1 MKLVFAP
8 ALGYTTTGGV
18 NNMRKID
25 LMIFD
30 FDGTI
35 ADTGADIVNSVN
47 HTLVSMR
54 LAPLT
59 HEQII
64 SFVGDGVVKL
74 LERALDGQ
82 ARDKM
87 KEAMTVFSSH
97 YEKHM
102 TDQTVLCPNIE
113 GVLKYF
119 GHKMKVIL
127 TNKRHHFTVDIAR
140 ALRVDRY
147 FMEIIG
153 ADSTPYLKPDP
164 RTVEYFLDKYS
175 ISPQKAVLIGDGRND
190 IAAAQNA
197 GIISC
202 CYLNGLGDRQQL
214 LGMGADFYCEDL
226 IEINTMF
233 Q

>member
-74 LERALDGQ
+74 LEERWT
-82 ARDKM
+82 DKPG
-87 KEAMTVFSSH
+87 T
-97 YEKHM
+97 
-102 TDQTVLCPNIE
+102 
-113 GVLKYF
+113 
-119 GHKMKVIL
+119 
-127 TNKRHHFTVDIAR
+127 R
-140 ALRVDRY
+140 
-147 FMEIIG
+147 
-153 ADSTPYLKPDP
+153 
-164 RTVEYFLDKYS
+164 
-175 ISPQKAVLIGDGRND
+175 
-190 IAAAQNA
+190 
-197 GIISC
+197 
-202 CYLNGLGDRQQL
+202 
-214 LGMGADFYCEDL
+214 
-226 IEINTMF
+226 
-233 Q
+233 